1 MTIEVKEFIKR
12 NYEIQQ
18 VNDEVVL
25 IKKTFKDD
33 EGKLK
38 YKLRIILDAEGFDP
52 EGEFQGRNI
61 SYLRLQTDDRTTVDE
76 IEEFFESA
84 HRAFGGE
91 K

>member
-38 YKLRIILDAEGFDP
+38 YKLRIVLDADGFDP
-52 EGEFQGRNI
+52 EGEFPCILG
-61 SYLRLQTDDRTTVDE
+61 
-76 IEEFFESA
+76 
-84 HRAFGGE
+84 H
-91 K
+91 